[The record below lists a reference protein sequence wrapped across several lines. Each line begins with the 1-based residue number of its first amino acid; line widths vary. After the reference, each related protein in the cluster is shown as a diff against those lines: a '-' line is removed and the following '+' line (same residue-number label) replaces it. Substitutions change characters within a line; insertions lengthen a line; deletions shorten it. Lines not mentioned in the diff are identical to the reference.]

1 MKKFD
6 IKWLLILVLVVVLAF
21 GLVACNKDN
30 GGNTPDPE
38 PDPVDPTPGPTP
50 SPNKSTPA
58 VFFQELW
65 TASKNLGA
73 AVVDPTQDKIK
84 IAIEGDM
91 EFTSD
96 YVAAGS
102 TDIGLE
108 LGIVLDLKAANAT
121 APSLGDT
128 ALKIKFY
135 DKTDANNK
143 NWFTAWYF
151 INDPSKL
158 YFQVKN
164 EYFVLAF
171 DAYWNAQFTTLLG
184 DLVNNDELL
193 AELNNI
199 TPFKSIM
206 DVVNHIAESGGTDW
220 SLDKLIVGGTEG
232 GKPTSLLGLFGL
244 NLKDLLNNDIVKSV
258 LKIDTS
264 KDVSLEGVLKTAANI
279 ILDKNKV
286 TKEVKGDITYYSAR
300 GLGSAKGI
308 LNGMV
313 DSLLSYY
320 DIALSFGTDG
330 TKFHGFTIEIFGN
343 KNAYNADLKINLT
356 KMEIAKETQAST
368 AALGLPAAS
377 TFKSNVAFSVAGEMN
392 LADDVVVINPN
403 DVAIGFGTYSIKFN
417 GSLDL
422 TGQAAEN
429 KTAAEL
435 QIISGTLAS
444 GTPMLTATYKDR
456 TLSILVDPT
465 NAKAAAIMK
474 AGLPALA
481 DLIKKYSTGEGAE
494 VPFALFTTMAED
506 VLTKAFTDYGTD
518 GTCNNLDTTFKG
530 VEVTGV
536 DIATLAKGAFYA
548 IFQNVATHID
558 FEKTVGAEAELQTYD
573 GASYKLNNK
582 YYKDAQYAWSLNI
595 LNVVQTVIGNINYNA
610 TSKDYTLGFE
620 NIYTLLSGL
629 FKDAKLQAYT
639 DEACTV
645 KGTAADV
652 KKPESVDAMMALFMC
667 TNDGLL
673 KELTNHGILP
683 LYRDGITAKYLSE
696 TYTPAMAAEEGYY
709 YISGKMISKDD
720 AMSIWNYICGDAS
733 RPLSIL
739 GTNST
744 YTYFNCDGDANK
756 TTEAGFVQNSLI
768 QWFFKFINGSSV
780 LTGAG
785 STPTDIITKLT
796 GTGSRIAID
805 LNKDTGYFGAH
816 IALNG
821 KECNGTFKYD
831 FTGTDTAYVPTMSAN
846 LGSDSSKYTTVAL
859 DNSFYQLF
867 KAAYGMGPGTDV
879 NIEYGLNNS
888 IFYVA
893 DVTVEEGEITSYTL
907 ATDHKVCV
915 LTGDE
920 SCKLFS
926 TEGELSANYT
936 LTKDTDNNITS
947 IIITG
952 CSEDSL
958 NGTYTVYGK
967 AFKLVNKA

>member
-21 GLVACNKDN
+21 GLVACNKN
-30 GGNTPDPE
+30 KGGETPSGGEE
-38 PDPVDPTPGPTP
+38 PGGEDPVPP
-50 SPNKSTPA
+50 SPGNKSTPA

-65 TASKNLGA
+65 TASKNIGA
-73 AVVDPTQDKIK
+73 TQVNPETDKIK
-84 IAIEGDM
+84 ISIEGDM
-91 EFTSD
+91 EYSSD
-96 YVAAGS
+96 KVAAGS
-102 TDIGLE
+102 TDIGME
-108 LGIVLDLKAANAT
+108 MGIVLDLPAANASS
-121 APSLGDT
+121 ASLGDT
-128 ALKIKFY
+128 ALKLKFY

-143 NWFTAWYF
+143 NWFTVWYF
-151 INDPSKL
+151 FNDESKI

-164 EYFVLAF
+164 EYFVLGF

-184 DLVNNDELL
+184 ELVNNDELL
-193 AELNNI
+193 SGLNNI

-206 DVVNHIAESGGTDW
+206 DVVNYIAQSGGADW
-220 SLDKLIVGGTEG
+220 SLDKLIVGETVDD
-232 GKPTSLLGLFGL
+232 KPTSLLGLFGL
-244 NLKDLLNNDIVKSV
+244 NLKDLLENDIVKSV

-286 TKEVKGDITYYSAR
+286 TKEVKGDVTYYTAR

-343 KNAYNADLKINLT
+343 KNSYNADLKINIT
-356 KMEIAKETQAST
+356 KMEIAKETSAAS
-368 AALGLPAAS
+368 AALALPAAS

-422 TGQAAEN
+422 TGPAAEN

-494 VPFALFTTMAED
+494 VPFALFTTMADD
-506 VLTKAFTDYGTD
+506 VLDKAFTDDTYATV
-518 GTCNNLDTTFKG
+518 DTTFKG
-530 VEVTGV
+530 IEVTGV

-558 FEKTVGAEAELQTYD
+558 EEKNVGAEAELETYAGD
-573 GASYKLNNK
+573 VYKLGTK
-582 YYKDAQYAWSLNI
+582 YYKDSQYAWSLNI
-595 LNVVQTVIGNINYNA
+595 LNVVQAVIGNINYNA

-620 NIYTLLSGL
+620 NIYTLLSGI
-629 FKDAKLQAYT
+629 FKDAKVQSYT
-639 DEACTV
+639 DAACET
-645 KGTAADV
+645 KGAAADV
-652 KKPESVDAMMALFMC
+652 KKPADVNEMMALFMC

-683 LYRDGITAKYLSE
+683 LYKDGITTKFLSAA
-696 TYTPAMAAEEGYY
+696 YTPKMAAEQGYS
-709 YISGKMISKDD
+709 YISGKMVTK
-720 AMSIWNYICGDAS
+720 AEALAIWNYICGNTAT
-733 RPLSIL
+733 LNAL
-739 GTNST
+739 GNTG
-744 YTYFNCDGDANK
+744 YTYFNCDADPNK
-756 TTEAGFVQNSLI
+756 TTEAGFVENSLI

-780 LTGAG
+780 LTNAG
-785 STPTDIITKLT
+785 TTPADKIAKLA
-796 GTGSRIAID
+796 GTGSKIAID

-831 FTGTDTAYVPTMSAN
+831 FTGTNTAYVPTMSAD

-859 DNSFYQLF
+859 DNTFYTLF
-867 KAAYGMGPGTDV
+867 KAAYGQGYGTIIDV
-879 NIEYGLNNS
+879 AHDNYGINNS
-888 IFYVA
+888 ILYVA
-893 DVTVEEGEITSYTL
+893 DVELDDATGTILEGYTLPANHEVIVLTSDTACVIYTTTGITS
-907 ATDHKVCV
+907 A
-915 LTGDE
+915 
-920 SCKLFS
+920 
-926 TEGELSANYT
+926 
-936 LTKDTDNNITS
+936 
-947 IIITG
+947 
-952 CSEDSL
+952 
-958 NGTYTVYGK
+958 TYTIDASGNYCVTVGENPAREYKIWGT
-967 AFKLVNKA
+967 AFKLAQEI

>member
-21 GLVACNKDN
+21 GLVACNKDKGSTPSEEPS
-30 GGNTPDPE
+30 GGE
-38 PDPVDPTPGPTP
+38 DPTPGPTP
-50 SPNKSTPA
+50 VGNKSTPA

-65 TASKNLGA
+65 TASKNIGA
-73 AVVDPTQDKIK
+73 TQVNPATDKIK
-84 IAIEGDM
+84 ISIEGDM
-91 EFTSD
+91 EYSSD
-96 YVAAGS
+96 KVKAGS
-102 TDIGLE
+102 TDIGME
-108 LGIVLDLKAANAT
+108 MGIVLDLPAANASSAT
-121 APSLGDT
+121 LGDT
-128 ALKIKFY
+128 ALKLKFY

-143 NWFTAWYF
+143 NWFTVWYF
-151 INDPSKL
+151 FNDESKI

-164 EYFVLAF
+164 EYFVLGF

-184 DLVNNDELL
+184 EVVNDKTLL
-193 AELNNI
+193 SGLNNI

-206 DVVNHIAESGGTDW
+206 DVVNYIAQSGGADW
-220 SLDKLIVGGTEG
+220 SLDKLIVGETVDN
-232 GKPTSLLGLFGL
+232 KPTSLLGLFGL

-258 LKIDTS
+258 LKIDTT

-286 TKEVKGDITYYSAR
+286 TKEVKGDVTYYTAR

-343 KNAYNADLKINLT
+343 KNSYNADLKINIT
-356 KMEIAKETQAST
+356 KMEIAKETSAAS
-368 AALGLPAAS
+368 AALALPAAS

-403 DVAIGFGTYSIKFN
+403 KVAIGFGTYSIKFN

-422 TGQAAEN
+422 VGPVAEN

-435 QIISGTLAS
+435 QIIDGTLTA

-494 VPFALFTTMAED
+494 VPFALFTTMAND

-518 GTCNNLDTTFKG
+518 GTCNNLNTTFKG

-558 FEKTVGAEAELQTYD
+558 EEKGIGAKAELETYAGD
-573 GASYKLNNK
+573 VYKLGTK
-582 YYKDAQYAWSLNI
+582 YYKDSQYAWSLNI
-595 LNVVQTVIGNINYNA
+595 LNVVQAVIGNISYNE

-620 NIYTLLSGL
+620 NIYTLLSGI
-629 FKDAKLQAYT
+629 FKDAKIQSYSDA
-639 DEACTV
+639 ACET
-645 KGTAADV
+645 KSSAADV
-652 KKPESVDAMMALFMC
+652 KKPADVNEMMALFMC

-683 LYRDGITAKYLSE
+683 LYKDGITTKFLSSA
-696 TYTPAMAAEEGYY
+696 YTPEMAAEQGYS
-709 YISGKMISKDD
+709 YISGKMVTK
-720 AMSIWNYICGDAS
+720 AEALAIWNYICGNTAT
-733 RPLSIL
+733 LSAL
-739 GTNST
+739 GNTG
-744 YTYFNCDGDANK
+744 YTYFNCDADPDK
-756 TTEAGFVQNSLI
+756 TTEAGFVENSLI

-780 LTGAG
+780 LTNAG
-785 STPTDIITKLT
+785 TTPADKIAKLA
-796 GTGSRIAID
+796 GTGSKIAID

-831 FTGTDTAYVPTMSAN
+831 FTGTNTAYVPTMSAD
-846 LGSDSSKYTTVAL
+846 LGSDSGKYTTVAL
-859 DNSFYQLF
+859 DNSFYTLF
-867 KAAYGMGPGTDV
+867 KAAYGQGYNTIIDV
-879 NIEYGLNNS
+879 AHDNYGINNS
-888 IFYVA
+888 IYYA
-893 DVTVEEGEITSYTL
+893 ATVETNSSGEVLGYAL
-907 ATDHKVCV
+907 DADHKVCV
-915 LTGDE
+915 LVDATNCVVYSKDG
-920 SCKLFS
+920 S
-926 TEGELSANYT
+926 LSKTYT
-936 LTKDTDNNITS
+936 LENDVLTIADIGSFD
-947 IIITG
+947 
-952 CSEDSL
+952 
-958 NGTYTVYGK
+958 VYGN
-967 AFKLVNKA
+967 AFKLAQAIVNP